1 LCEVDFETM
10 LILFFFFFANLG
22 YSDVD
27 DFTGKETHLDV
38 WMRLSALGNA
48 RMSESL
54 LCGTNLGT

>member
-1 LCEVDFETM
+1 M
-10 LILFFFFFANLG
+10 LIMFFFFFANLG